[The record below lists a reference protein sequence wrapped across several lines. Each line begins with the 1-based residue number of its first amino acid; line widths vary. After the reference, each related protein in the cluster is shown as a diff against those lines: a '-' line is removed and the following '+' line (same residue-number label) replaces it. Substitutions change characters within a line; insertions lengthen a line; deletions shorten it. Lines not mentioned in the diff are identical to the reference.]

1 MCLRTKKGPP
11 AAVAIG
17 NFDGVHV
24 GHQAILSALT
34 TAAKKNKLTSIVVLF
49 EPHPKEFFLK
59 AVAPRRLQNL
69 RDKVSLIKSF
79 GIDQVVCLRFSQK
92 MANLTPIEFIKNIL
106 QQQLNTK
113 VLVLGEDFRFGK
125 NRSGDINTLQ
135 NAGFDI
141 IKTPTTRYQGEKIS
155 STWVREAVLMNDF
168 NLAEQL
174 MQHPYI
180 ISGHVVHG
188 NKHGRLL
195 GYPTINIMLKA
206 NIALHGIYAVR
217 VKLHDKIYEGVA
229 NIGRRPAL
237 NPILHPLLEVYIFNY
252 NQECYGAIAEVIF
265 VTKIREEQMFE
276 NLEALKTQISED
288 AKLAQKLLNR
298 FPQIKSKAD
307 TT

>member
-1 MCLRTKKGPP
+1 MCLRTKKGRPS
-11 AAVAIG
+11 AVAIG
-17 NFDGVHV
+17 NFDGVHL
-24 GHQAILSALT
+24 GHQAILKALT
-34 TAAKKNKLTSIVVLF
+34 TNAKQNNLRSIVVLF

-59 AVAPRRLQNL
+59 TVAPRRLQNL
-69 RDKVSLIKSF
+69 RDKVKLIKSF
-79 GIDQVVCLRFSQK
+79 GIDEVMCLRFSQK
-92 MANLTPIEFIKNIL
+92 LANLTAAEFINSIL
-106 QQQLNTK
+106 KKQLNAK

-125 NRSGDINTLQ
+125 NRHGDINTLK
-135 NAGFDI
+135 NAGFDM
-141 IKTPTTRYQGEKIS
+141 IKTPTTLYQGEKIS

-195 GYPTINIMLKA
+195 GYPTINITLKA

-217 VKLHDKIYEGVA
+217 VKLHDKMYQGVA

-237 NPILHPLLEVYIFNY
+237 NPIPHPLLEVYIFDY

-288 AKLAQKLLNR
+288 VKLAQKLLHRLTQKN
-298 FPQIKSKAD
+298 
-307 TT
+307 

>member
-17 NFDGVHV
+17 NFDGVHL
-24 GHQAILSALT
+24 GHQAILNALVST
-34 TAAKKNKLTSIVVLF
+34 AKKNNLRSVVVLF

-59 AVAPRRLQNL
+59 TVAPRRLQNL
-69 RDKVSLIKSF
+69 RDKVKLIKSF
-79 GIDQVVCLRFSQK
+79 GIDEVICLRFSQK
-92 MANLTPIEFIKNIL
+92 LANLSPTEFIKTIL
-106 QQQLNTK
+106 QKQLNAK
-113 VLVLGEDFRFGK
+113 ALVLGEDFRFGK
-125 NRSGDINTLQ
+125 NRSGDIKTLKDT
-135 NAGFDI
+135 GFEI
-141 IKTPTTRYQGEKIS
+141 IEPPTTRYQGEKIS
-155 STWVREAVLMNDF
+155 STWVREALLMNDF

-195 GYPTINIMLKA
+195 GYPTINITLKA

-217 VKLHDKIYEGVA
+217 VKLHDKVYEGVA

-237 NPILHPLLEVYIFNY
+237 NPIPHPLLEVYIFDY

-298 FPQIKSKAD
+298 FSKIKSKVD
-307 TT
+307 QT

>member
-1 MCLRTKKGPP
+1 MCLRTKKGKPS
-11 AAVAIG
+11 AVAIG
-17 NFDGVHV
+17 NFDGVHL
-24 GHQAILSALT
+24 GHQAILKALT
-34 TAAKKNKLTSIVVLF
+34 TTAKQSNLRSVVVLF

-59 AVAPRRLQNL
+59 TVAPRRLQNL
-69 RDKVSLIKSF
+69 RDKVKLIKSF
-79 GIDQVVCLRFSQK
+79 GIDEVMCLRFSQK
-92 MANLTPIEFIKNIL
+92 LANLTAAEFINSIL
-106 QQQLNTK
+106 KKQLNAK

-125 NRSGDINTLQ
+125 NRHGDISTLK
-135 NAGFDI
+135 NARFDI
-141 IKTPTTRYQGEKIS
+141 IQTPTTLYQGEKIS

-195 GYPTINIMLKA
+195 GYPTINITLKA

-237 NPILHPLLEVYIFNY
+237 NPIPHPLLEVYLFDY

-288 AKLAQKLLNR
+288 VKLAQKLLNR
-298 FPQIKSKAD
+298 LTQKS
-307 TT
+307 